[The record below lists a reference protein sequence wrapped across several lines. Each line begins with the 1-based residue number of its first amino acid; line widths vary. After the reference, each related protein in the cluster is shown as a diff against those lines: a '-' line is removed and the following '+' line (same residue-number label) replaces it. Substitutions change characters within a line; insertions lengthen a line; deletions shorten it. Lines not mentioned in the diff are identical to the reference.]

1 MHFLSHS
8 SRVKFIDRCRFTSI
22 NSLNIDVKS
31 TPAKDKIMTT
41 NLKASPSFLLGL
53 INSSRGLN
61 DIKATRLFNSLNLEK
76 SAILTK
82 EDVEDAERLVSEAS
96 VFDEDVVENLSQN
109 LSSDEETKGG
119 VVPPSDEG
127 DDVFR
132 DALRSEEIANYMQ
145 SILENNSNISI
156 WATDVLPILDILQ
169 RSALAG
175 KTITPKVIL
184 NTMKFYHKGDSETDE
199 ILKMLE
205 RGETITPDKF
215 NEIELNKNDPKAAP
229 AASPSPTQPE
239 SDVFGD
245 TRGLP
250 DQSLSDNIDWS
261 QRGKELGV
269 SSALSRT
276 MILKAR

>member
-1 MHFLSHS
+1 
-8 SRVKFIDRCRFTSI
+8 
-22 NSLNIDVKS
+22 
-31 TPAKDKIMTT
+31 MTT